1 MSMILLEPTNTIPHL
16 NVGIKRRTISLT
28 GFEQLQLRSGWCWLQ
43 RYAATGAFPMR
54 YYPAT
59 DTVKSCRRCNPI
71 LPLAKSSG
79 PRRHGDS
86 GRSKQ
91 AVRCGLP
98 VIRQLSGN
106 NSSVVPKSF
115 LPYPDR

>member
-1 MSMILLEPTNTIPHL
+1 VVAYFGNNLADPRSELGDAHA
-16 NVGIKRRTISLT
+16 KR

-43 RYAATGAFPMR
+43 RHAATGAFPMR

-86 GRSKQ
+86 VGEN
-91 AVRCGLP
+91 
-98 VIRQLSGN
+98 RQ
-106 NSSVVPKSF
+106 
-115 LPYPDR
+115 